1 MWQQALVT
9 GLQTGLSPARGD
21 LNIDSLEPTPTDY
34 TPYYL
39 IILVALVIAGGT
51 VYLITKK

>member
-1 MWQQALVT
+1 MWQQALAT
-9 GLQTGLSPARGD
+9 GLQTGLSPARAD
-21 LNIDSLEPTPTDY
+21 LNIDSVEPTRTDF

-51 VYLITKK
+51 IYLITKK